1 MENYLYFADPDVEG
15 SAEGYSA
22 DNWAITVPAKN
33 FLNAQPY
40 SDTLTLFFFRSIQG
54 YDEGNTGVFITHA
67 SGKNKEIINAF
78 MACISSESSDGF
90 IVVADSD
97 VAGSSKNAEYSK
109 VFNGLGISGIS
120 VMNSAY
126 DGSWQRN
133 TVEGTHVGAGAKGTY
148 SEGGA
153 PITIKRRVEAGVII
167 TQLWIDITGLGG
179 KGDAADDV
187 IGLAAG
193 GAAYIYRNIVAD
205 NGIIFKY
212 EISCIELPAAASG
225 AATADIDFNWNAS
238 GTLEY
243 DGAAGTSEVD
253 MGGLVAGQTHM
264 VDAPALTANDYLYLT
279 EGDDAAT
286 DGVYSAGQFL
296 FTFYGMPVNST
307 GKIY

>member
-15 SAEGYSA
+15 SVEGYST

-33 FLNAQPY
+33 FLSAQPGTATRT
-40 SDTLTLFFFRSIQG
+40 DFFFQSIQG
-54 YDEGNTGVFITHA
+54 FDEGNTVVRLNHT
-67 SGKNKEIINAF
+67 SGKNKEVINAF

-90 IVVADSD
+90 IVVADAD

-109 VFNGLGISGIS
+109 IFNGLGVS
-120 VMNSAY
+120 VNNIMNTAY
-126 DGSWQRN
+126 DGSWKRN
-133 TVEGTHVGAGAKGTY
+133 TVEGTHVGAGAKGTV
-148 SEGGA
+148 SI
-153 PITIKRRVEAGVII
+153 PLMIKRRVEAGIII
-167 TQLWIDITGLGG
+167 TQLQIDITGLGG

-225 AATADIDFNWNAS
+225 AATVDIDFNWNSSA
-238 GTLEY
+238 TLEY

-253 MGGLVAGQTHM
+253 MGGLAAGQTHM

-286 DGVYSAGQFL
+286 DGVYNAGQFL
-296 FTFYGMPVNST
+296 FTFYGVPVNAP